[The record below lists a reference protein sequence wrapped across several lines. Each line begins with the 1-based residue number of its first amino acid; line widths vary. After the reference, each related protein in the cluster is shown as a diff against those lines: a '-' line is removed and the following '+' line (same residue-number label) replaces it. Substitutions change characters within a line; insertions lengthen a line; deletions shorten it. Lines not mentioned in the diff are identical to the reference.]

1 MEEGVLVQGKASSSF
16 VRFLDRLGG
25 ALIEPR
31 KTFYDMLAEKG
42 GIIEPLLLVVLFF
55 GLQGALV
62 GVFLFRLLS
71 PITPFMSFIGA
82 EQSMT
87 LQTFLLTIPVIT
99 TVSWVIIA
107 LLLWII
113 SAGIA
118 HLCAKYI
125 FKGRGSYTQLL
136 TLYGYASVPSS
147 LVILGMILVGL
158 NVFSFFVFFMFLS
171 IVAAFWTVVI
181 LVVAV
186 ERCYLI
192 DPGQAFISSF
202 IVPLAVY
209 LAFLALIGWLFLALG
224 GFFL

>member
-1 MEEGVLVQGKASSSF
+1 MKKDVLVQGKASSSF

-31 KTFYDMLAEKG
+31 KTFYDMLAEKR
-42 GIIEPLLLVVLFF
+42 GIIEPLFLVVLFF

-71 PITPFMSFIGA
+71 SIAPFMSFMGA
-82 EQSMT
+82 EQSRA
-87 LQTFLLTIPVIT
+87 LQTFLLTIPVIIT
-99 TVSWVIIA
+99 ILSVIIA

-125 FKGRGSYTQLL
+125 FKGIGSYIQLL
-136 TLYGYASVPSS
+136 TFYGYASVPSS
-147 LVILGMILVGL
+147 LVILGMIIVGL
-158 NVFSFFVFFMFLS
+158 NVFSFFVFFMFLFL
-171 IVAAFWTVVI
+171 VAAFWTVVI
-181 LVVAV
+181 LTVAV

-209 LAFLALIGWLFLALG
+209 FALLALIGWLFLALG